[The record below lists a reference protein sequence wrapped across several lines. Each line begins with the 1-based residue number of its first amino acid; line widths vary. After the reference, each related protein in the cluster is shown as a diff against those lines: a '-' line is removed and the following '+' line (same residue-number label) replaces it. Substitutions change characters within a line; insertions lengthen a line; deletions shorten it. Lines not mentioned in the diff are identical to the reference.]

1 MGTMS
6 PAVPV
11 AGLAAALLVLT
22 SCSST
27 PEASLEPDVLTRA
40 LCGLHHQQRDLS
52 GLELAS
58 DDEQNALWQAQVDL
72 STHLSPEIAE
82 GIDRADF
89 SVRDLLVGNEPD
101 EENVEEG
108 RSQVDDACADV
119 DEVEPDAALLAGIGC
134 LFVAEG
140 GEVWTDGQD
149 LVAAAGVLDDGDAD
163 LAEAAEADD
172 SEPLVDACADR

>member
-1 MGTMS
+1 MSGTA
-6 PAVPV
+6 PT
-11 AGLAAALLVLT
+11 AGLAAVLLVLT

-27 PEASLEPDVLTRA
+27 PTASLEPDVLTRV
-40 LCGLHHQQRDLS
+40 LCGLHHQQRDLT
-52 GLELAS
+52 GMQLAS
-58 DDEQNALWQAQVDL
+58 EDDQNALWQAQVSL
-72 STHLSPEIAE
+72 STHLSPEIAD

-89 SVRDLLVGNEPD
+89 SVGDLLVGNEPD

-140 GEVWTDGQD
+140 GAAWGDGQD
-149 LVAAAGVLDDGDAD
+149 LVTAAGVLDDGYDD
-163 LAEAAEADD
+163 LAAAAEADD
-172 SEPLVDACADR
+172 SGPLVDACADL

>member
-1 MGTMS
+1 MS
-6 PAVPV
+6 RTAPA

-22 SCSST
+22 SCSSA
-27 PEASLEPDVLTRA
+27 PDASLEPDVLTRV

-58 DDEQNALWQAQVDL
+58 DDDQNALWQAQVDL
-72 STHLSPEIAE
+72 STHLSPEIAK

-119 DEVEPDAALLAGIGC
+119 DEVRPDAALLAGTGC

-140 GEVWTDGQD
+140 GDVWADGQD
-149 LVAAAGVLDDGDAD
+149 LVTAAAVLDDSYAG

-172 SEPLVDACADR
+172 SEPLVDACADL

>member
-1 MGTMS
+1 MS
-6 PAVPV
+6 RTAPV

-22 SCSST
+22 SCSSA
-27 PEASLEPDVLTRA
+27 PEASLEPEVLTRV
-40 LCGLHHQQRDLS
+40 LCGLHQQQRDVS
-52 GLELAS
+52 GMELAS
-58 DDEQNALWQAQVDL
+58 DDDQNALWQAQVAL
-72 STHLSPEIAE
+72 STHLSPAIAD

-119 DEVEPDAALLAGIGC
+119 DEVAPDAELYAGIGC

-140 GEVWTDGQD
+140 GAAWGDGQD
-149 LVAAAGVLDDGDAD
+149 LAVAAGVLDDGYDD
-163 LAEAAEADD
+163 LAEAAGEDD
-172 SEPLVDACADR
+172 SGPLVDACAEL